1 MVSCTLF
8 AEVKMRLA
16 DLANK
21 MMTRASM
28 MACTQTSIDAEDI
41 ESLKRWRDTIA
52 QGLSPDCTAVHQ
64 LNEAIK
70 FATSD
75 FAQQPGSEARAQV
88 ATVLVAIMVA
98 AAAGALL
105 EAIRK
110 TDNESKDA
118 DAR

>member
-1 MVSCTLF
+1 MVSCALF
-8 AEVKMRLA
+8 AEVKML
-16 DLANK
+16 
-21 MMTRASM
+21 
-28 MACTQTSIDAEDI
+28 
-41 ESLKRWRDTIA
+41 
-52 QGLSPDCTAVHQ
+52 HQ

-88 ATVLVAIMVA
+88 ATVLVGIMIA

-105 EAIRK
+105 EAVRT
-110 TDNESKDA
+110 TDNKSQDA